1 MECEFCHRTG
11 IQIKKCTQLN
21 MYLCSKHWNQFSRY
35 GKLFSDEKK
44 IKTCEICGKTN
55 KTDIVHWCEKAKQY
69 LCQKHIDQINRL
81 GFIKERTKRDM
92 NLYVIHDDY
101 AEILFEDQE
110 NNIVGSTCID
120 LEDVNKCKEH
130 KWMITEVMG
139 NTQYVKAIIDNKNT
153 SLHRFVLNYNGDNVV
168 DHINRNGLDNRKNNL
183 RIVSNSENCVNSKTR
198 SATGEKNIYY
208 KNNKYQVQVIRN
220 YKSVYI
226 ETFDSIQEA
235 IIARDTFINNY
246 NTLNNRIV

>member
-1 MECEFCHRTG
+1 
-11 IQIKKCTQLN
+11 
-21 MYLCSKHWNQFSRY
+21 MYLCSKHWNQFSRH
-35 GKLFSDEKK
+35 GKLFSDEEK
-44 IKTCEICGKTN
+44 IKTCEVCGKTN
-55 KTDIVHWCEKAKQY
+55 KTDIVHWCEKTKQY

-110 NNIVGSTCID
+110 NNIIGSTYID

-226 ETFDSIQEA
+226 ETFDTIQEA